1 MGLAVESPSS
11 QIMEMRGFLNLSL
24 ILFVVFEVL
33 FLFAGLVHFFLKTA

>member
-11 QIMEMRGFLNLSL
+11 PLSEMRGFLNLSL

-33 FLFAGLVHFFLKTA
+33 FLFVGLVHFFLKTA